1 MSLLRH
7 LPNALT
13 LSNLTCG
20 AMATVFISRSYDNS
34 LAVLLVF
41 LGAIF
46 DLMDGAVARKVGS
59 SGEFGKQLDSL
70 ADVVTFGV
78 APSTIIFAMLQ
89 KSLPEPYL
97 WVANLAFMNAVC
109 AALRLARFN
118 ITTSSQKDFT
128 GMPSPA
134 NGLLWASILLVSV
147 EAKLRNPDFQ
157 SFDFVLPVNFLLTM
171 LALSSL
177 MMVSEVRMFSLKFSP
192 GGWKSNLEQ
201 TIFLVLTILVAL
213 LFWTLSL
220 NLVMMIPLLLMLYML
235 FGLVKYF
242 VNMMR

>member
-13 LSNLTCG
+13 LGNLVCG

-34 LAVLLVF
+34 LAVLLIF

-46 DLMDGAVARKVGS
+46 DLMDGALARKVGS

-118 ITTSSQKDFT
+118 ITITSQKDFT

-134 NGLLWASILLVSV
+134 NGLLWASVSV

-157 SFDFVLPVNFLLTM
+157 SFDFVLPVNLLLTL

-177 MMVSEVRMFSLKFSP
+177 MMVSEVRMFSLKLSP
-192 GGWKSNLEQ
+192 GGWKNNLEQ

-220 NLVMMIPLLLMLYML
+220 NLVLIIPLLLILYML
-235 FGLVKYF
+235 FGLAKYF